1 MFIRDESWPLLDG
14 RYVQGSVQRK
24 RWSRSGRLRL
34 LAAPLSCGG
43 GSFGSGTSRLSA
55 KHNNDNTPVAP
66 AHPST
71 SVSHNGAH
79 ASKHA
84 YHASPL
90 LPTHDDSFE
99 DACHQRADSA
109 LDHAR
114 GLHAALSIAGLFGPA
129 HHRVITRLLR
139 VDYAPV
145 MTRLG
150 SHLQRPQCDSS
161 VLGREAV
168 LEGSAFGDSPQK
180 LSLALSLR
188 LSEGLSSSAKPILA
202 LYLY

>member
-1 MFIRDESWPLLDG
+1 M
-14 RYVQGSVQRK
+14 SVQRELLVAGAFL
-24 RWSRSGRLRL
+24 RTALRCVQTRREAAVAGWAICTGVSAAEAVEQIARLRL

-43 GSFGSGTSRLSA
+43 GSFGSGTSRLSVE
-55 KHNNDNTPVAP
+55 HNIASTTPPVAP
-66 AHPST
+66 AHP

-99 DACHQRADSA
+99 DACRQRADSA

-150 SHLQRPQCDSS
+150 SRLQRP
-161 VLGREAV
+161 
-168 LEGSAFGDSPQK
+168 
-180 LSLALSLR
+180 
-188 LSEGLSSSAKPILA
+188 
-202 LYLY
+202 